1 MNDDERRRAIDNLT
15 AGFESEHGPEVVEFD
30 DEARDAL
37 IAVGVDEDQVDDILT
52 VMRAF
57 PPKKDGEKPK
67 PGDKAK
73 GGDSKAKPEADPK
86 KPCNCDKVEG
96 KHTVGDHK
104 KTSSG
109 GEGKKPPFE
118 KKSEDGESEAPA
130 VGSDDSEPR
139 SEAPDDAAQAGT
151 SKGMS
156 KNARERAI
164 RLLDI

>member
-1 MNDDERRRAIDNLT
+1 MTDDQRRSAIENLT
-15 AGFESEHGPEVVEFD
+15 AGFDAED
-30 DEARDAL
+30 DEAETRTLAEVIEEMGFTDAEIL
-37 IAVGVDEDQVDDILT
+37 AELQRGENPFAKKADDK
-52 VMRAF
+52 A
-57 PPKKDGEKPK
+57 KGKDGEKK
-67 PGDKAK
+67 PT
-73 GGDSKAKPEADPK
+73 ADPK

-151 SKGMS
+151 SKGMTS
-156 KNARERAI
+156 NARERAL